1 MRMKKLPLFLY
12 LALSL
17 SAPALASAA
26 LPVQF
31 PEQRFPDQRFP
42 APDPFADL
50 ERQQMTQET
59 LMILR
64 DMVNV
69 MRQTSGLEPSDRE
82 RLENLSNRLDFLIT
96 RQQELSMRSRMGR

>member
-1 MRMKKLPLFLY
+1 MKKLPLFLY

-17 SAPALASAA
+17 SAPALAGAA
-26 LPVQF
+26 VQVQF

-42 APDPFADL
+42 APDPFVDL

-69 MRQTSGLEPSDRE
+69 MRQARDLEASDRE

>member
-1 MRMKKLPLFLY
+1 MKKLLLFLF

-17 SAPALASAA
+17 SAPALAGAA
-26 LPVQF
+26 FPVQ
-31 PEQRFPDQRFP
+31 FPDQRFP
-42 APDPFADL
+42 APDPFVDL

-69 MRQTSGLEPSDRE
+69 MRQARDLEPSDRE

>member
-1 MRMKKLPLFLY
+1 MKKILLAVFLCLLFS
-12 LALSL
+12 A
-17 SAPALASAA
+17 SAPAATA
-26 LPVQF
+26 VQF
-31 PEQRFPDQRFP
+31 PEQRFP

-69 MRQTSGLEPSDRE
+69 MMSARDLPPADRE

-96 RQQELSMRSRMGR
+96 RQQDLSMRSRMGR